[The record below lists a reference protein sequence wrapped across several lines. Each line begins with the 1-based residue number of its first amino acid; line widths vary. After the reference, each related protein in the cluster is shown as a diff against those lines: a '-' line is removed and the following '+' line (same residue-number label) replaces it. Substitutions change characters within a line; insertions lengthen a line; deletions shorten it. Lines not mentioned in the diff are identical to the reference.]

1 MYLWQGGL
9 DGQTQECG
17 GLDSCRFSSGCHSG
31 LCHSLASCSVDW
43 ALLPLSTSKDYKA
56 SNKVRKRSHCKTSW
70 SWDWNLLVA
79 CRCIAC
85 LRNSSDT
92 HAWRHRRADVLDALS
107 PMLFDA
113 EWWGLGLLHFVYAG
127 HYPPSNYGPT
137 CPSLGVPDLTTLVDS
152 LLHQM
157 HLMPLT

>member
-92 HAWRHRRADVLDALS
+92 HHGGTDGLTYSTHCHPCCSTRSGGDLVSCILSMQDITLRRTTDPHVL
-107 PMLFDA
+107 P
-113 EWWGLGLLHFVYAG
+113 WG
-127 HYPPSNYGPT
+127 SRI
-137 CPSLGVPDLTTLVDS
+137 
-152 LLHQM
+152 
-157 HLMPLT
+157 